1 MPDTR
6 ALRMLEFE
14 CRALLTR
21 LDLIEPFAVVD
32 PMVVAAAPSA
42 GARYAVDRYLSVESR
57 RVRKLVE
64 SYLVQL
70 RSGMDEVSAE
80 EQARRLVFLRMRF
93 NGLLADLDT
102 FGDALTQRSQTNNG
116 VWLAGLDVA
125 ASDGLAVHGLD
136 EPPPPVMCYLDRG
149 HGAAIRRARTRL
161 VTGDNPVAIL
171 RIPRERMVGGGIG
184 SSLLHEVGH
193 QAAAMLDLLPS
204 LRAVLQAKQ
213 LLAGAER
220 RVWRLWELW
229 ISEIAA
235 DFWAVSQLG
244 ITATFGLISVVSLPR
259 VFVFRVGA
267 DDPHPVPWIRVL
279 LSSSLGE
286 AVYPHPQ
293 WAKAAGLWRSL
304 YPLRGLE
311 PGSREIFKQL
321 EDTLPELVGL
331 LVNHRPDS
339 LRGRTI
345 PQALEVPGRSPSR
358 LRELYERWRSAPEK
372 LADARPTLALAV
384 LGQARAD
391 GRLGPE
397 NEARVLEWL
406 FRQWA
411 LRRARREASPA
422 VGKSGCR
429 CRRSAPATFN
439 RQELGE
445 TYG

>member
-1 MPDTR
+1 MPETG

-21 LDLIEPFAVVD
+21 LDLLEPFAVVD
-32 PMVVAAAPSA
+32 PMVSAAAPSGA
-42 GARYAVDRYLSVESR
+42 ARYAVDRYLSAESR
-57 RVRKLVE
+57 RIRRLVE

-70 RSGMDEVSAE
+70 GNQTDDVSE
-80 EQARRLVFLRMRF
+80 EDQARRFVFLRMRF

-102 FGDALTQRSQTNNG
+102 FGDVLTQRSQTNNG

-125 ASDGLAVHGLD
+125 ASDGLAVPGLS
-136 EPPPPVMCYLDRG
+136 EAPPPVICYLDRG

-161 VTGDNPVAIL
+161 VTGDNPVAIV

-193 QAAAMLDLLPS
+193 QAAALLDLLPS

-213 LLAGAER
+213 LLAGEQR
-220 RVWRLWELW
+220 RVWRMWELW

-235 DFWAVSQLG
+235 DFWAVSQVG

-259 VFVFRVGA
+259 VFVFRVGT

-279 LSSSLGE
+279 LSCALGK
-286 AVYPHPQ
+286 AVYPHPE
-293 WAKAAGLWRSL
+293 WVKAAELWKTL

-311 PGSREIFKQL
+311 SGRLEILRQL
-321 EDTLPELVGL
+321 EDTVPELVRL
-331 LVNHRPDS
+331 LVSHRPAS
-339 LRGRTI
+339 LRGKTI
-345 PQALEVPGRSPSR
+345 PQALEVSGRTPPR
-358 LRELYERWRSAPEK
+358 LRELYEQWRSSPEK
-372 LADARPTLALAV
+372 LAGARPTLALAV

-422 VGKSGCR
+422 VVKNGCR
-429 CRRSAPATFN
+429 CRCPAPAN
-439 RQELGE
+439 SN
-445 TYG
+445 